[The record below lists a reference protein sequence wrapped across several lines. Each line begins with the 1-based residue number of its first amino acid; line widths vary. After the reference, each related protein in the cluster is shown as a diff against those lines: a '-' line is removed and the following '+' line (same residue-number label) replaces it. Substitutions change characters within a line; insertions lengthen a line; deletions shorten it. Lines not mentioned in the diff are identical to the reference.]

1 MSSKSPIGINSDVLK
16 TKAAAERPM
25 SGSHC
30 RRVSE
35 DDVAILHNLYMDNA
49 PNNAFMFGAN
59 SLAPAKMAEGWRSGE
74 VCAYMSHIVRRG
86 GIFSKKILRM

>member
-1 MSSKSPIGINSDVLK
+1 
-16 TKAAAERPM
+16 M

-74 VCAYMSHIVRRG
+74 VCTYMSHIVRRG